1 MSEQFFFPLLS
12 ALATAT
18 LGALGLLI
26 KLLFS
31 WRKAQL
37 EEHKMLRDEIKES
50 IDKFC
55 SQNETAH
62 QFIWRRINHHLHN
75 ADGRVVIV
83 E

>member
-26 KLLFS
+26 RLLFS
-31 WRKAQL
+31 WRKAQI
-37 EEHKMLRDEIKES
+37 EENEKLIEDVKEI

-55 SQNETAH
+55 AENHKEHES
-62 QFIWRRINHHLHN
+62 IWKRVNRHLH
-75 ADGRVVIV
+75 DDLGRVVIV
-83 E
+83 D